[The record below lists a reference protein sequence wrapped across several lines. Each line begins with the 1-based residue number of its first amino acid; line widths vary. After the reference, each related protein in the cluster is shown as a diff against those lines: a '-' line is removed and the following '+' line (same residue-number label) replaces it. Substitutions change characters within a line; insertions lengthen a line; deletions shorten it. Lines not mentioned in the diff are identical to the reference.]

1 MSTPIAQGSGAPGS
15 LSWADR
21 TSGTYSVSK
30 AALSATMASVPASID
45 EHLLGVVSAQM
56 HALSSD
62 ASLRG
67 MYYLAL
73 MLMKQVGDEAVS
85 GFVTSLGEAL
95 GGGVAAEASAAAA
108 EASASAAEA
117 SAAAAEASAA
127 AELPVEAPP
136 PPDAATSMRVLAA
149 IDQQLE
155 KGAATS
161 AARGTDAATLMESL
175 SNLRADVG
183 TTVSA
188 LQMAQAPQGART
200 GSSEMAGALLVRR
213 V

>member
-1 MSTPIAQGSGAPGS
+1 MSTPIPQGSGAPGS

-95 GGGVAAEASAAAA
+95 GGGVAA

>member
-108 EASASAAEA
+108 EASA
-117 SAAAAEASAA
+117 A